1 MTGQVPSPA
10 EIENIPIFPLPNVVF
25 FPHTL
30 LPLHIFEPR
39 YKQMIADALQGDRQI
54 GMALLQ
60 PGWES
65 RSSEGAKVFRTG
77 GLGVISE
84 YKDLAEG
91 KYDLLLSGR
100 CRYRIIEFIQET
112 PYRIARVKLLS
123 EVMPN
128 RLETTDMSTELALSF
143 RELNEE
149 DTYPELGMD
158 VLEKLDFPTLVN
170 SICSSLNL
178 SVYEKQQLLEMDS
191 LKMRSTSI
199 LGILRR
205 LLAHKRVV
213 SQFRHLQPKDPSV
226 N

>member
-1 MTGQVPSPA
+1 MTGQVADPA
-10 EIENIPIFPLPNVVF
+10 EFEKIPIFPLPNVVF

-54 GMALLQ
+54 GMALLH
-60 PGWES
+60 PGWE
-65 RSSEGAKVFRTG
+65 RGSSEGEKIFSTG
-77 GLGVISE
+77 GLGLISE

-128 RLETTDMSTELALSF
+128 RLETTDISTELALSF

-178 SVYEKQQLLEMDS
+178 SVYDKQQLLEMDS
-191 LKMRSTSI
+191 LKMRSTRI

-205 LLAHKRVV
+205 LLAQKRVV